1 MQLNTSV
8 STCDNELEYYKQRYN
23 QLETR
28 NQELQNKIIELETNH
43 KQLYDEYLI
52 VKEQRDLL
60 VYKRFMR
67 SAEQLLAD
75 DKQPLL
81 FIEEAGEP
89 EAKEEKAQEFETIKS
104 FTRRKAGRKPLSA
117 NLERKERTI
126 DIPESEK
133 ICACGAK
140 LTKIGEEISEKLVM
154 IPMQVYVDHQ
164 IRPKY
169 ACRQCE
175 GTEDEDK
182 PVVRIAPVEKSMIP
196 RSIASDSV
204 LVIIITQKFEMHLPY
219 YRQEKQFEQI
229 GVTISRQDMANW
241 QQQVF
246 NVLKPL
252 FILLKAVV
260 KTGPVLRMDETPV
273 QVMREEGRENA
284 QKSYMWAALGGPP
297 DKTVA
302 WYEYHPTHAAYNAKA
317 FLEGYSGYLQTD
329 GYDAYDSAVKDMPG
343 IVHVGCLAHVRRHFF
358 EAEKAGGQGK
368 TAGEALEYIRKLY
381 RIERELR
388 DEKAGKKKTDEE
400 FLIKRK
406 EQAGPVLNDFKTW
419 LLDHVDKVPPSLLL
433 GKAVSYS
440 LGQWDKLVRY
450 LESPY
455 LTPDNNACENAIRPF
470 VMGRRSWLFSQSP
483 DGAESSC
490 GMYTLIETAKRNG
503 LIPREYLTAL
513 FKKAPLASSPQDWEK
528 LLPWNIFKS

>member
-1 MQLNTSV
+1 MLNQAIQQEKLSPEV
-8 STCDNELEYYKQRYN
+8 IRYI
-23 QLETR
+23 
-28 NQELQNKIIELETNH
+28 KELETNL
-43 KQLYDEYLI
+43 QEYQYKYLEI
-52 VKEQRDLL
+52 KEKYDLL

-117 NLERKERTI
+117 NLERRERTI

-169 ACRQCE
+169 ACPQCE
-175 GTEDEDK
+175 GTEDEGK
-182 PVVRIAPVEKSMIP
+182 PTVRIAPVEPSMIP
-196 RSIASDSV
+196 KSIASASV
-204 LVIIITQKFEMHLPY
+204 LVMIITQKFEMHLPY

-241 QQQVF
+241 QQQVYEK
-246 NVLKPL
+246 LKPL
-252 FILLKAVV
+252 FILLKATV
-260 KTGPVLRMDETPV
+260 KSWPVLRMDETVV
-273 QVMREEGRENA
+273 QVIGEEGREDTQN
-284 QKSYMWAALGGPP
+284 SYMWLALGGPP
-297 DKTVA
+297 DKTVT
-302 WYEYHPTHAAYNAKA
+302 WYEYHPTRAAYNAKA

-329 GYDAYDSAVKDMPG
+329 GYDGYDCAVKDMPG
-343 IVHVGCLAHVRRHFF
+343 IIHVGCMAHSRRRFF
-358 EAEKAGGQGK
+358 EAAKANKESLSAQEGIK
-368 TAGEALEYIRKLY
+368 HIRKLY
-381 RIERELR
+381 DIENELR
-388 DEKAGKKKTDEE
+388 DTITNNNDLFLSERKA
-400 FLIKRK
+400 R
-406 EQAGPVLNDFKTW
+406 AGPVLEKFKAW
-419 LLDHVDKVPPSLLL
+419 LEKRKEEVPPSLLL
-433 GKAVSYS
+433 GKAISYS

-503 LIPREYLTAL
+503 LVPRDYLTAL
-513 FKKAPLASSPQDWEK
+513 FEKAPLASSPQDWEK